1 MKKRLLAKKI
11 SLIIIILF
19 CIISTAYA
27 YFLSGA
33 NTYNTYMNRFEAI
46 IRKLSYNNEYSIPH
60 KAIPNSTIEPY
71 LTKNIESILQQ
82 FEEIADTIIY

>member
-1 MKKRLLAKKI
+1 
-11 SLIIIILF
+11 
-19 CIISTAYA
+19 
-27 YFLSGA
+27 
-33 NTYNTYMNRFEAI
+33 MNRFEAI

-60 KAIPNSTIEPY
+60 KAIPNSAIEPY